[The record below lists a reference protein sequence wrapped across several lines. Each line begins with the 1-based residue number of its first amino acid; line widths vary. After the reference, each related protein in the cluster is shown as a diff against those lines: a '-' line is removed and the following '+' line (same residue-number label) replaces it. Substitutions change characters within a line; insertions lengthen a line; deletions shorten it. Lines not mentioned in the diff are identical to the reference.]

1 MTFKEK
7 AVLPMV
13 VTSTSLRGCGEHERT
28 AGQHPT
34 CSVTISQVASRSIF
48 SSTLPPVAVTYWEAP
63 LAPLF
68 TQLSELWQE
77 DDDNVMWKETAR
89 WIKFEEK
96 VEDGGERWSRPHV
109 TTFSLHSVFEFRT
122 CIMRGAVLLDMEA
135 SNLKQLVETLTSITL
150 ASCCLDPSLQ
160 EKIEFVLLQEHLH
173 QSKMSRLRTVKGFG
187 RRLSR
192 QGKEVPIPQEE
203 NNLLNSPTK
212 KQLKNKFKKKIPE
225 GSEAFNI
232 LVGELDFLEKP
243 FVSFLRMKQAV
254 LLGELTEVPL
264 ATRFLFILL
273 GPRGKANA
281 YREIGRAA
289 ATLLTDELY
298 HNVALKANNKEELI
312 AGIDEF
318 LDELTVLP
326 PGRWDPTVRIKPPK
340 YLPSLH
346 KRMHVYAKG
355 STFHLNKSTSHS
367 LGPGHVHEI
376 SDEMMKTGRCF
387 GGFINDIKRKAPWYW
402 SDFYDGLNLQCLPV
416 ILFIYLATVTNAITF
431 GGMLGDA
438 TDNFLGVLESFIG
451 TSVAGA
457 LFCLFAGQPLTILSS
472 TGPVLVFERLLFN
485 FCRQQELDYL
495 ELRLW
500 IGLWTAFFCL
510 VLVATDASYL
520 VQYFTRFTE
529 EGFCTLISLIFI
541 YDAIKK
547 MLSLAQQY
555 PIHAGYFEDESTQY
569 SCTCTPPLL
578 SGNSSVDFNQ
588 TLVSSQYST
597 ASNMMANWTTLG
609 KKECMRLGGALVGE
623 SCAYV
628 PDVTLMS
635 FLLFFGTFILSL
647 ILKNFKDSS
656 YFPQSVRKLI
666 SDFSIILVIVI
677 FCIINF
683 LVGIQTPQ
691 LLVPSEFKPTNPT
704 RQWYVSPFKMNPWWL
719 SLVSAIPAILL
730 TILVFMDQQITAVIL
745 NRKELKLKKGAGI
758 HLDFFWIA
766 VLMVLMSV
774 LGFPW
779 YISSTVISL
788 AHMNGLKMEDS
799 SLAPG
804 EEPKFVGIREQRLTG
819 LAVFLLTGFSV
830 FLAPV
835 LKYIPMPVLYGIFLY
850 MGVSAV
856 SSLQFLDRLK
866 LFFIPAKHQ
875 PDLIFLRHVPL
886 YRVHIFTFIQVLCL
900 VLLWILKSTSAAIIF
915 PIMLL
920 ALVAVRKAMEWI
932 FSCHDLS
939 WLDDIL
945 PEEVHRNETPLKK
958 VTQHS
963 SDSDSENSEMK
974 YQEKA
979 PEINIS
985 VN

>member
-28 AGQHPT
+28 ADQRPT

-48 SSTLPPVAVTYWEAP
+48 SSTLPPVAVTYYEAP

-77 DDDNVMWKETAR
+77 DEDNVMWKETAR

-122 CIMRGAVLLDMEA
+122 CIMRGAVLLDIEA

-150 ASCCLDPSLQ
+150 ASCCLNPSLQ
-160 EKIEFVLLQEHLH
+160 EKIEFVLLQEHWH

-192 QGKEVPIPQEE
+192 PGKEVPIPQEE

-232 LVGELDFLEKP
+232 LVGEVDFLEKP
-243 FVSFLRMKQAV
+243 FVSFLRLKQAV

-376 SDEMMKTGRCF
+376 SDEMMKTGRLF

-569 SCTCTPPLL
+569 SCTCTSPLL
-578 SGNSSVDFNQ
+578 SAYCKCCSVEKFRSKTPICSCLAQHCHLGKMHWKSKEDDQKMDLLFCTGNSSVDFNQ
-588 TLVSSQYST
+588 TLLSSQYST
-597 ASNMMANWTTLG
+597 ASNMM
-609 KKECMRLGGALVGE
+609 
-623 SCAYV
+623 
-628 PDVTLMS
+628 
-635 FLLFFGTFILSL
+635 
-647 ILKNFKDSS
+647 
-656 YFPQSVRKLI
+656 
-666 SDFSIILVIVI
+666 
-677 FCIINF
+677 
-683 LVGIQTPQ
+683 
-691 LLVPSEFKPTNPT
+691 PTNPT

-719 SLVSAIPAILL
+719 TLVSAIPAILL

-819 LAVFLLTGFSV
+819 LIVFLLTGFSV

-866 LFFIPAKHQ
+866 LLFIPAKHQ

-932 FSCHDLS
+932 FSRHDLS

-945 PEEVHRNETPLKK
+945 PEEVHRSDTPLKK

-963 SDSDSENSEMK
+963 SDSDSENVSELLK
-974 YQEKA
+974 KQLIKFRCYPPDFLDFFSKA
-979 PEINIS
+979 FCKI
-985 VN
+985 